1 MSADWFF
8 LKTGFFSRHKTV
20 GPISEPDLLSRIS
33 KGEITPETMLSSA
46 SKTHGQWIPMK
57 KIRAAMDHWDRTH
70 PKTGGSV

>member
-33 KGEITPETMLSSA
+33 KGEITPETMLSST

>member
-1 MSADWFF
+1 MSADWLF
-8 LKTGFFSRHKTV
+8 LKTGFFSRPKTV